1 MAKKE
6 SQLNEVKKNYLKF
19 QKKYNLPSFDK
30 LNEDFQIEKIA
41 ENETD
46 YLLREVKKAMADK
59 FYNYLRFAETLLN
72 PVNAPVF
79 IFSIIKSIGIEK
91 KKKLNEIYKKLAKN
105 EIRIIEVDLIYSEKK
120 EAEFI
125 KESYQLWQEVKKE
138 LLDIIK
144 NVKDNW
150 DNKLE
155 GKRKGYFG

>member
-1 MAKKE
+1 MPKKE
-6 SQLNEVKKNYLKF
+6 SPLNEVKKNYRKF
-19 QKKYNLPSFDK
+19 QEKYNLPSFDK
-30 LNEDFQIEKIA
+30 LNEDFQIEKIT

-46 YLLREVKKAMADK
+46 YLLREVKKAMAEK
-59 FYNYLRFAETLLN
+59 FYNYLRFTETLLN

-79 IFSIIKSIGIEK
+79 IFSMIKSIEAEK
-91 KKKLNEIYKKLAKN
+91 KKNLNEIYKKLAKN
-105 EIRIIEVDLIYSEKK
+105 EIRIIEIDLVYSEKK

-125 KESYQLWQEVKKE
+125 KESYKLWQEIKEE

>member
-6 SQLNEVKKNYLKF
+6 FSLNEVKKNYKKF
-19 QKKYNLPSFDK
+19 QEKYNLPSFEK

-46 YLLREVKKAMADK
+46 YLLREVKKAMAEK
-59 FYNYLRFAETLLN
+59 FYNYLRFTETLLN
-72 PVNAPVF
+72 PVNAPLF
-79 IFSIIKSIGIEK
+79 IFSIIKSIDAEK

-105 EIRIIEVDLIYSEKK
+105 EIKIIEVDLIYSEKK

-125 KESYQLWQEVKKE
+125 KESYKLWQEIKE
-138 LLDIIK
+138 ELMDIIK
-144 NVKDNW
+144 NVKGNW

-155 GKRKGYFG
+155 RKRNGYFG

>member
-1 MAKKE
+1 MVKKE
-6 SQLNEVKKNYLKF
+6 SQLNKVKKDYLKF
-19 QKKYNLPSFDK
+19 QKKYSLPSFDK

-59 FYNYLRFAETLLN
+59 FYNYLRFTETLLN
-72 PVNAPVF
+72 PVSAPLFV
-79 IFSIIKSIGIEK
+79 FSIIKSIDAK
-91 KKKLNEIYKKLAKN
+91 RKKKLSEIYKKLAKN

-125 KESYQLWQEVKKE
+125 KESYELWQEIKE
-138 LLDIIK
+138 ELMEVIK
-144 NVKDNW
+144 NVKANW

-155 GKRKGYFG
+155 GKSKGYFG

>member
-6 SQLNEVKKNYLKF
+6 FSLNEVKKNYEKF
-19 QKKYNLPSFDK
+19 QIKYNLPSFEK

-59 FYNYLRFAETLLN
+59 FYNYLRFTETLLN
-72 PVNAPVF
+72 PVNAPLFV
-79 IFSIIKSIGIEK
+79 FSIIKSIDAEK

-125 KESYQLWQEVKKE
+125 KESYKLWQEIKE
-138 LLDIIK
+138 ELMDIIK
-144 NVKDNW
+144 NVKGNW

>member
-6 SQLNEVKKNYLKF
+6 SQLNEVKKDYEKF
-19 QKKYNLPSFDK
+19 RKKYNLPSFEK
-30 LNEDFQIEKIA
+30 LNEDFQIEKVA

-46 YLLREVKKAMADK
+46 YLLREVKKAIADK
-59 FYNYLRFAETLLN
+59 FYNYLRFVETLLN

-79 IFSIIKSIGIEK
+79 IFSMIKSIDAEK

-105 EIRIIEVDLIYSEKK
+105 EIRIIEVDLVYSEKK

-125 KESYQLWQEVKKE
+125 KESYELWQKVKEE

>member
-1 MAKKE
+1 MVKKE
-6 SQLNEVKKNYLKF
+6 SQLSEVKKNYEKF
-19 QKKYNLPSFDK
+19 QKKYNLPSFKK

-46 YLLREVKKAMADK
+46 YLLREVKKVMADK
-59 FYNYLRFAETLLN
+59 FYNYLRFTETLLN
-72 PVNAPVF
+72 PVNAPLFV
-79 IFSIIKSIGIEK
+79 FSIIKSIDAEK

-105 EIRIIEVDLIYSEKK
+105 EIRIIEVDLIYSEEK

-125 KESYQLWQEVKKE
+125 KESYKLWQEVKEE
-138 LLDIIK
+138 LMDIIK
-144 NVKDNW
+144 NVKGNW

>member
-1 MAKKE
+1 MSKKE
-6 SQLNEVKKNYLKF
+6 SQLNEVKKNYRKF
-19 QKKYNLPSFDK
+19 QEKYNLPDFEK

-59 FYNYLRFAETLLN
+59 FYNYLRFTETLLN

-79 IFSIIKSIGIEK
+79 IFSIIKLIEAEK

-105 EIRIIEVDLIYSEKK
+105 EIRIIEVDLVYSEKK

-125 KESYQLWQEVKKE
+125 KESYELWQEIKEE

-144 NVKDNW
+144 NVKGNW
-150 DNKLE
+150 NSKLE
-155 GKRKGYFG
+155 GKSKGYFG